1 MALPKRRTSK
11 TRKRLRRTH
20 KKLTAQ
26 APVSCPQCKQ
36 PKLPHRVCGNC
47 GYYKGRTAEV
57 KEEV

>member
-1 MALPKRRTSK
+1 MALPKRRHSK

-20 KKLTAQ
+20 YKLRGQTL
-26 APVSCPQCKQ
+26 VSCPQCRQ
-36 PKLPHRVCGNC
+36 AKLPHRVCGNC